1 MTRGDFKL
9 VTHPEHQPAV
19 DFITRSGEGPF
30 IDTGV
35 VVHVR
40 NQPGQPLITERV
52 YLSTATIAQLATM
65 IGLEGLAEA
74 TVLHEQKLIAQG
86 KVEAMKEGLGD
97 RLLALAADLRAVA
110 GAADLGSD
118 SVVRD

>member
-110 GAADLGSD
+110 GAAHLGSD